1 MLAGVEAFLHLVESQ
16 LEAGANLLQVDGFG
30 ATLFLED
37 MMPAMT
43 KRS

>member
-1 MLAGVEAFLHLVESQ
+1 MMAGKEAFLYLVESQ
-16 LEAGANLLQVDGFG
+16 LEAGANLLQVDRFG